1 MDGMDID
8 IALLVKLRKFLEECM
23 VGFCSMECNG
33 TLTHNHFQMIVKG
46 SFSSLLVLKREIR
59 LV

>member
-23 VGFCSMECNG
+23 AGFCSMECNG
-33 TLTHNHFQMIVKG
+33 TLAFPNDCKG
-46 SFSSLLVLKREIR
+46 EF
-59 LV
+59 